1 VCCEKESVCVFY
13 EKECISER
21 ERNCVCVC
29 VCVRV
34 CVRGRERGR
43 DNIVC
48 RVCDI
53 EIGCVGEIDRV

>member
-1 VCCEKESVCVFY
+1 MC
-13 EKECISER
+13 
-21 ERNCVCVC
+21 
-29 VCVRV
+29 V

-53 EIGCVGEIDRV
+53 EIGCVGEIDCVCERDYMCDKYTTLV